1 MDSTRIRLYPLEADH
16 GFLALST
23 SPTNDPTA
31 LHLGGCMVGALEEL
45 EDEGVSKLRRMA
57 QGKLLRRR

>member
-16 GFLALST
+16 GFLTLST

-45 EDEGVSKLRRMA
+45 ENEGVSFEE
-57 QGKLLRRR
+57 